1 MADITIQLQESNRCA
16 QTHRQTCKKKKVNQ
30 FYKKKWSERKM
41 EMDVCSDNIY
51 YQEISIVS
59 LDISAKIKSHVDS
72 FPKDISKEWNEE
84 NNAVTSATEWGWRK
98 QCKCYIQN
106 TKQLL

>member
-1 MADITIQLQESNRCA
+1 
-16 QTHRQTCKKKKVNQ
+16 
-30 FYKKKWSERKM
+30 M

-72 FPKDISKEWNEE
+72 FPKDISKE
-84 NNAVTSATEWGWRK
+84 
-98 QCKCYIQN
+98 
-106 TKQLL
+106 